1 MGRAKQLI
9 IAEQEESS
17 MVSTWT
23 EYLVLERRAKTRD
36 WRLFVGKYEAL
47 AECWAYYDEDLN
59 DFKLPK
65 TINGEK
71 VFGIEDEWVVGG
83 PLQAWEHPELSFTTV
98 DADVITYIKDYCTF
112 PNEALAELDRVINK
126 LGNLTLIKAFDW
138 AEGRFNLW
146 LDTEAPKPTL
156 SLRSAFTAPKKQLPV
171 FSVSATNSRKF
182 LSATRSAW
190 YLSLRRDIHL
200 DEVHTVS
207 GSLSGLHPALAKNME
222 SMFHKMLRER
232 MTEGGEVVNVGGEE
246 SDLPRVLYANKGV
259 VVAEGPNDIP
269 LNDHPLPIFTL
280 YNRYGGWPIGYVGWV
295 EDMEF
300 QGTSSYGQNELPF
313 SATTLEA
320 YAYAALNMEEYS
332 MSLS

>member
-1 MGRAKQLI
+1 
-9 IAEQEESS
+9 

-23 EYLVLERRAKTRD
+23 EYLVLERRAKTKD

-47 AECWAYYDEDLN
+47 AECWAYSDEDLN

-71 VFGIEDEWVVGG
+71 VFGIEDGWVVGG
-83 PLQAWEHPELSFTTV
+83 PLQAWGRPEVSFSKV
-98 DADVITYIKDYCTF
+98 DDDVITYVKGFFTF

-126 LGNLTLIKAFDW
+126 LGNLNLIKAFDG

-156 SLRSAFTAPKKQLPV
+156 SLRRAFTASKKQPPV

-182 LSATRSAW
+182 LNAIRSAW
-190 YLSLRRDIHL
+190 YLALRRDIHL

-207 GSLSGLHPALAKNME
+207 GSLSGLHPALSKNME
-222 SMFHKMLRER
+222 PMFHKMLGER

-246 SDLPRVLYANKGV
+246 SGLPRVLYANKGV

-280 YNRYGGWPIGYVGWV
+280 YNRYGGWPIGYVGWI

-300 QGTSSYGQNELPF
+300 QGSSCYGPHDLPF
-313 SATTLEA
+313 SAATLED
-320 YAYAALNMEEYS
+320 YAYAAWNMEEYS